1 MTANFI
7 CVLIK
12 YFTIVISSNNIYTK
26 LLGYKR
32 TPVKIIRDYV
42 FTLFL
47 SIFISYSRNYL
58 APLTIPIL
66 LTACLPYFAL
76 STNTKL
82 EVSTITAT
90 IALGLSFAFYAVAV
104 TIIAATIKVF
114 KNIINPNII
123 LCFLSISIIQLALIA
138 IPFRFRRLK
147 NGMPFLNNIPPSNAG
162 LLISF
167 IVLVC
172 VTLFSSG
179 QNTDIVYLLPF
190 FAVFT
195 CGFILVFWWRQ
206 RITKTYIER
215 LRADEIRH
223 LNDTIMEQNEN
234 IKILTQHN
242 EMLSKIIHRDNKLI
256 PAMEL
261 MVREYLLS
269 CEHAD
274 INNVQ
279 KKGTEL
285 LAQLE
290 TVSRERAGIIKEYQ
304 LSAKNL
310 PCTNVISIDSLI
322 SYMFSKASESN
333 IEFEFTVTA
342 SVKYLVDSIIA
353 VADLSTLLADLIE
366 NAIIATK
373 ISTKK
378 NILVSINIIDCF
390 YSIDIFDSG
399 IPFES
404 DVLLNLGQKKA
415 TTHANDGGSGIGM
428 MTTFE
433 ILNKYHASLFIEE
446 FPKDNSIFT
455 KKVSIK
461 FDNKNQYIVKT
472 EESEKIQYL
481 EQRADLSL
489 VII

>member
-1 MTANFI
+1 MI
-7 CVLIK
+7 DSSIK
-12 YFTIVISSNNIYTK
+12 YFAIVACSIYTYNK
-26 LLGYKR
+26 LLNLNIS
-32 TPVKIIRDYV
+32 TIKIILY
-42 FTLFL
+42 FAFSLFL
-47 SIFISYSRNYL
+47 SYFLYFLRINLPAIIIPVMVVLFILFITILTKIQLELAIVTSILSLGISYVSF
-58 APLTIPIL
+58 TISAIL
-66 LTACLPYFAL
+66 
-76 STNTKL
+76 
-82 EVSTITAT
+82 
-90 IALGLSFAFYAVAV
+90 
-104 TIIAATIKVF
+104 IAAISKLVDVDLLPNTTIFVF
-114 KNIINPNII
+114 CTS
-123 LCFLSISIIQLALIA
+123 LIQLILIWV
-138 IPFRFRRLK
+138 PFRFRRFK
-147 NGMPFLNNIPPSNAG
+147 KGMPFLKRTGTSNTG
-162 LLISF
+162 VLISVILLSCI
-167 IVLVC
+167 IVITTGKSNELAYIIPTIL
-172 VTLFSSG
+172 TL
-179 QNTDIVYLLPF
+179 I
-190 FAVFT
+190 
-195 CGFILVFWWRQ
+195 CGTLILFWWRS
-206 RITKTYIER
+206 RITKAYMEKIK
-215 LRADEIRH
+215 ADEVCRLHNCIEEKDR
-223 LNDTIMEQNEN
+223 L
-234 IKILTQHN
+234 IKDLEKHN

-261 MVREYLLS
+261 MVSEYLLS

-274 INNVQ
+274 INSIQ
-279 KKGTEL
+279 EKGTEL

-353 VADLSTLLADLIE
+353 VADLGTLLADLIE

-399 IPFES
+399 IPFEA
-404 DVLLNLGQKKA
+404 DTLLNLGQKKA

-433 ILNKYHASLFIEE
+433 LLNKYHASLFIEE
-446 FPKDNSIFT
+446 FPKDNCIFT

-472 EESEKIQYL
+472 KESEKIQIL

-489 VII
+489 AII